1 MNLPSSPLNRTEWNA
16 ELYDRKHGF
25 VSQYGTDLLQLLQP
39 QRGDRIL
46 DLGCGTGYLAQQIAT
61 VGAEVIGV
69 DQSISMIA
77 QARQSYPHLTFEV
90 KDGEKLD
97 FSEQFDKVFSN
108 AALHWMKA
116 AEKVIEGI
124 FKSLKPGGLF
134 VAEFGGKGNVQQIIQ
149 ACYSSIESAG
159 YPLDITLNPWY
170 FPSISEYTTLLENR
184 GFEVEFAQLF
194 DRPTPLE
201 DGENGLR
208 NWIAMFGNSLFAE
221 IPPEAQGTI
230 LADIE
235 TQLSPQLYREETW
248 FADYKRIRV
257 RAKKV
262 G

>member
-1 MNLPSSPLNRTEWNA
+1 MNLPSLDGTEWNP

-25 VSQYGTDLLQLLQP
+25 VSQYGTDLLELLQP
-39 QRGDRIL
+39 KTGDRIL

-61 VGAEVIGV
+61 AGAEVIGV
-69 DQSISMIA
+69 DQSFAMIA

-90 KDGEKLD
+90 KNGEKLD

-116 AEKVIEGI
+116 AEKVIDGI

-134 VAEFGGKGNVQQIIQ
+134 VAEFGGKGNVYQIIH
-149 ACYSSIESAG
+149 ACYHNIESAG
-159 YPLDITLNPWY
+159 YPLDFTLNPWY
-170 FPSISEYTTLLENR
+170 FPSISEYTTLLETR
-184 GFEVEFAQLF
+184 GFEVDLAQLF

-201 DGENGLR
+201 DGKNGLR

-221 IPPEAQGTI
+221 IPPEAQEEI
-230 LADIE
+230 LANIE
-235 TQLSPQLYREETW
+235 TQLSPQLYREGTW
-248 FADYKRIRV
+248 FADYKRLRV
-257 RAKKV
+257 RAKKL

>member
-25 VSQYGTDLLQLLQP
+25 VSQYGTDLLELLQP
-39 QRGDRIL
+39 KPGDRIL

-61 VGAEVIGV
+61 AGAEVIGV
-69 DQSISMIA
+69 DQSVAMIT

-97 FSEQFDKVFSN
+97 FLEQFDKVFSN

-116 AEKVIEGI
+116 AEKVIDGI

-134 VAEFGGKGNVQQIIQ
+134 VAEFGGKGNVQKIIQ
-149 ACYSSIESAG
+149 ACYHSIESAG
-159 YPLDITLNPWY
+159 YPVDITLHPWY
-170 FPSISEYTTLLENR
+170 FPSISEYTTLLEQR
-184 GFEVEFAQLF
+184 GFEVDFAQLF

-201 DGENGLR
+201 DGEKGLR
-208 NWIAMFGNSLFAE
+208 NWIAMFGNRLFSE
-221 IPPEAQGTI
+221 IPQEAQETI

-235 TQLSPQLYREETW
+235 MQLSPQLYQKGTW

-257 RAKKV
+257 RTQKLP
-262 G
+262 